1 MPARVRGIE
10 DIGLE
15 RFGKAD
21 IDAIRFGTGARG
33 IERAEV
39 HLSASAFG
47 AHRHDTY
54 GIGITTEGVQVFG
67 YRGSRRVCLAGQLHV
82 LHPDELHDGGPGTD
96 EGFGYRMLY
105 IAPEH
110 IRAALAHGSLPFVI
124 EPVHDVTPVARR
136 LTSFLTDIDEPID
149 ELGATEVA
157 VAAADVLLSLCG
169 HSDERPAAIDTR
181 AVQIVRDFLEAHA
194 CEPTPA
200 ADLERVSGI
209 DRYTIARQFRRAYG
223 TSPHRYRTQRRLA
236 RARTAIEQGMSLAQ
250 SAAEAGF
257 ADQSHMTRQFK
268 RTYGFTPGR
277 WLALTAAG
285 ARQET
290 ATPGRLRRSAP

>member
-10 DIGLE
+10 GTSLE

-21 IDAIRFGTGARG
+21 ADAIRFGAGARG

-39 HLSASAFG
+39 HLSAYAFE

-82 LHPDELHDGGPGTD
+82 LHPDELHDGGAGTD
-96 EGFGYRMLY
+96 AGFGYRILY

-110 IRAALAHGSLPFVI
+110 IRAALAGGSLPFVI
-124 EPVHDVTPVARR
+124 EPVHELTPAARP
-136 LTSFLTDIDEPID
+136 LASFLLDIDEPID

-157 VAAADVLLSLCG
+157 VAAADLLLSLCG
-169 HSDERPAAIDTR
+169 HSDDRPAAIDIR

-200 ADLERVSGI
+200 AVLERVSGI

-223 TSPHRYRTQRRLA
+223 TSPDRYRTQRRLA
-236 RARTAIEQGMSLAQ
+236 HARGAIEHGKSLAQ

-285 ARQET
+285 AQQGT
-290 ATPGRLRRSAP
+290 AMPGRLRE